1 MKVLDN
7 QLLKSL
13 LVNAQIDVNSVD
25 YLLSDKLISR
35 EDVIE
40 KLIEIYGKKQLLI
53 EIAQYE
59 NLELIETTESRIGYP
74 SYLECSLIGFQDW
87 EHYLQVQEEYC
98 LQGQYVDKR
107 EGWQLW
113 HRTNNTPYKPFEL
126 TADVFGCD
134 YDFWTNDCQERAFDW
149 FKSIVFDNF
158 SDLFK
163 GYNKTENDFNTIEEF
178 ENWLKYDT
186 NRDYDEMDL
195 DTIENDYLQ
204 PTKELIDAINN
215 LPSEDYV
222 VVTYDMEI
230 HEEKMKLQQMSY
242 VEDVTHNA
250 IALTYME

>member
-1 MKVLDN
+1 MKTLDN

-13 LVNAQIDVNSVD
+13 LVNAQIRDIETMTENFSNNREELID
-25 YLLSDKLISR
+25 Y
-35 EDVIE
+35 
-40 KLIEIYGKKQLLI
+40 LIEIYGKKNLLI

-59 NLELIETTESRIGYP
+59 DLELIETTDASNGYP
-74 SYLECSLIGFQDW
+74 SYLECSLIGFRDW
-87 EHYLQVQEEYC
+87 KHYKQVMEDYC
-98 LQGQYVDKR
+98 LKGQYVKKR

-113 HRTNNTPYKPFEL
+113 YRINNTQYKPFEL

-250 IALTYME
+250 IALTYM